1 MKLEAFFADYF
12 ALNAQECKLKAK
24 QSALLSIYYSEWN
37 VQLASELEKLEYIIC
52 SFYGSSMDFTIRNKQ
67 VKQGSK

>member
-37 VQLASELEKLEYIIC
+37 V
-52 SFYGSSMDFTIRNKQ
+52 
-67 VKQGSK
+67 